1 VSSRVLY
8 YPWLDVHHIGWL
20 KTALLYWD
28 EVSTLVP
35 EGVTVGRQ
43 HRETQAA
50 AEAEAL
56 TPLPVRPNGT
66 VVQQADAA
74 LRNRPG
80 MQWIRALWRAERAP
94 SNDLFSANWPLD
106 LTMTIEQGKLPFT
119 SVTHGTDHDQP
130 WVRLPTASAAL
141 YLSALAAAAAEEHR
155 LPLYTGEA
163 GLAPWAESVHWSTD
177 LRDDVLVPARYED
190 PAAEKIRLPGPGGLE
205 YQAHEYR
212 LMNRGAS
219 LLVHTTLEG
228 ISVSPDTDIT
238 KILKFREKHRT
249 EMTAFRAEVEN
260 LGRQL
265 GEDYPTLEAMQEAAR
280 QAVKTRLDPLRKDLG
295 KARLSAGIQAGQDI
309 VTATCLSPAPALA
322 AALAGFPPLALG
334 LAIAVPGVAIALT
347 VAKLYI
353 QRGRGG
359 SSPFSYVVSLEKR
372 FGRSDSGVPLKWAAD
387 VDLTAG

>member
-35 EGVTVGRQ
+35 DGVTVGRQ

-50 AEAEAL
+50 AEADIL
-56 TPLPVRPNGT
+56 TPLRVGPDDT
-66 VVQQADAA
+66 VVQQADVA
-74 LRNRPG
+74 LRNRLG
-80 MQWIRALWRAERAP
+80 QQWIRALWQAERSP
-94 SNDLFSANWPLD
+94 SNDPFSTAWPLD
-106 LTMTIEQGKLPFT
+106 VTMTIEQGKLPFT
-119 SVTHGTDHDQP
+119 SVTHGADRGQP
-130 WVRLPTASAAL
+130 WVRLPTSSAAL
-141 YLSALAAAAAEEHR
+141 YLSALAAAAAEKHG

-163 GLAPWAESVHWSTD
+163 GLAPWAESVHWGTD

-190 PAAEKIRLPGPGGLE
+190 PAAGKIRLPGPGGLE
-205 YQAHEYR
+205 FQAHEHR
-212 LMNRGAS
+212 LMSHGAS
-219 LLVHTTLEG
+219 LLVHTALEG

-238 KILKFREKHRT
+238 KILKFREKHLT
-249 EMTAFRAEVEN
+249 EMTAFRDEVEN

-265 GEDYPTLEAMQEAAR
+265 GREDYQTPEAMQEAAR

-334 LAIAVPGVAIALT
+334 LAIAVPGVAVALT
-347 VAKLYI
+347 LARRYVE
-353 QRGRGG
+353 RGRGG
-359 SSPFSYVVSLEKR
+359 SSPFSYVVSLEKT
-372 FGRSDSGVPLKWAAD
+372 FGRSDSGVPLKWVAD
-387 VDLTAG
+387 LDLP